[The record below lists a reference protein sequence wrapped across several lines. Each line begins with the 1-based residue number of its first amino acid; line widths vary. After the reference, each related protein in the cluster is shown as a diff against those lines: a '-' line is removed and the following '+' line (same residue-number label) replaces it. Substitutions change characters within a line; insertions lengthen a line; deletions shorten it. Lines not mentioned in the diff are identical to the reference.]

1 MHYVKEKL
9 LYLNP
14 LMGNDFWR
22 ENCYFFQKLPKSILE
37 TCFRFWKLFWKV
49 KFNS

>member
-37 TCFRFWKLFWKV
+37 TFF
-49 KFNS
+49 